1 MKGETNMK
9 KEELEKY
16 LETYY
21 EDCLLRKRLSDKTLR
36 AYKIDL
42 KQYIDFIDAS
52 TEVTKTI
59 KDYIHFL
66 NKKYTKCKT
75 IKRKIASV
83 KAFYSYL
90 EYIEIVEYSPFQKI
104 RTKIKEPKVLP
115 KTIHKEY
122 ISKIIQYLLDEVDN
136 SKTNFQK
143 QISFRNITI
152 ICLLFSTGVRISE
165 LCNIKLKDINLQ
177 EKSLKIVGKGSKE
190 RILYVGNTDVV
201 ELCKTYIQLYREN
214 IDCEYLFLN
223 KFDQPL
229 SEQTVRILLNK
240 LEKEL
245 SLQTHVT
252 PHMFRHTFAT
262 TLLEKGVDIRY
273 IQSILGHSSIS
284 TTQIYTHV
292 TYFKQKEIMTEKNPI
307 NGFII
312 KNKTN

>member
-1 MKGETNMK
+1 MK

-66 NKKYTKCKT
+66 NK
-75 IKRKIASV
+75 
-83 KAFYSYL
+83 
-90 EYIEIVEYSPFQKI
+90 
-104 RTKIKEPKVLP
+104 
-115 KTIHKEY
+115 
-122 ISKIIQYLLDEVDN
+122 
-136 SKTNFQK
+136 
-143 QISFRNITI
+143 
-152 ICLLFSTGVRISE
+152 
-165 LCNIKLKDINLQ
+165 
-177 EKSLKIVGKGSKE
+177 
-190 RILYVGNTDVV
+190 
-201 ELCKTYIQLYREN
+201 N

-223 KFDQPL
+223 KFDQSL